1 MSALPPIAD
10 MCGATRDVRFVP
22 IADMAQE
29 CCSRKYR
36 LVALAVLV
44 LHRLLFCGA
53 HLHWFQLDGE
63 LVQSAVKRERRLV
76 VLVFDARAGVGTD
89 IEAFVH
95 AEGERDSVRDRLGAP
110 LPFRRQTALPCRLW
124 RTRAHRI

>member
-1 MSALPPIAD
+1 MRFQPFFMLQLARLLFAVRVANPKAGLAVGTTSPRGITAPMPKYGMSALGQKQTCAPQKAMSALPPKAD
-10 MCGATRDVRFVP
+10 MCGATTHVCFVP

-29 CCSRKYR
+29 CCSRKYQ

-63 LVQSAVKRERRLV
+63 LV
-76 VLVFDARAGVGTD
+76 
-89 IEAFVH
+89 
-95 AEGERDSVRDRLGAP
+95 
-110 LPFRRQTALPCRLW
+110 
-124 RTRAHRI
+124 